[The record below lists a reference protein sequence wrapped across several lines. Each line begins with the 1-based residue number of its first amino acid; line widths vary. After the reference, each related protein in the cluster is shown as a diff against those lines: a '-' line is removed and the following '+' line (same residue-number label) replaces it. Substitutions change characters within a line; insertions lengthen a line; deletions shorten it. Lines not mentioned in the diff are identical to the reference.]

1 MAEADEP
8 SLFEQ
13 VSKGWRGYVLIGL
26 IALISSLFGASKL
39 PVMDRDEARFAQATR
54 QMVETGDYIRIR
66 IQEDERNKKPIG
78 IHWLQAAA
86 VTLTEPLTHRDNA
99 IWAYRLPSALGAALA
114 AMATLWAGVALLG
127 RRTALYGAAL
137 FAAGALLGFE
147 GMTAKTDA
155 VLAGFTTLAMAAL
168 AHLRSAGASPAN
180 SAHAGGSA
188 RAPKLTALI
197 FWAALGCG
205 VLIKGPITP
214 LVAGLT
220 LVTLALWEKRWDWI
234 KPLAFWPG
242 PLLAVL
248 IVAPWLIA
256 IQTATEGRFFAE
268 AFGEDLAPK
277 LSGGQEGHFAPPGAH
292 LLLLPF
298 LIFPATYALPFAV
311 RLGWRAARAPRDDA
325 AYASLRFLLAW
336 AVPTFLLFELM
347 PTKLAH
353 YTLPLYPA
361 FALLCGAG
369 VVAALKERW
378 GVAHAI
384 GIALFA
390 LAGAALVGLW
400 AYGGTF
406 IPGDSDANL
415 RRAITTGLVGGG
427 VLIASI
433 ATLILLKRTSVRVA
447 VLCAC
452 ALVLSYGLR
461 ARVLPEARMLL
472 VSSEALAALQ
482 RARLTPRV
490 DRELWVVGYG
500 ETSLVFM
507 TDTSIHIASPEELAA
522 GVHIGD
528 ALLIET
534 RAINAVNEALRT
546 RGFAFAATGAP
557 VVGQNIG
564 NGDDVTLYLGQAAV
578 APAPIPFNGELAGD
592 RPPDPEPPPRQR
604 RRDRR

>member
-1 MAEADEP
+1 MADADEP

-26 IALISSLFGASKL
+26 IALLSSLFGANKL

-54 QMVETGDYIRIR
+54 QMVESGDYIRIR

-86 VTLTEPLTHRDNA
+86 VNLTEPLTHRDNA

-127 RRTALYGAAL
+127 RRTALYGAAI

-168 AHLRSAGASPAN
+168 AHLYVGAK
-180 SAHAGGSA
+180 
-188 RAPKLTALI
+188 RPKLTALL

-214 LVAGLT
+214 LVAVLT
-220 LVTLALWEKRWDWI
+220 LGALALWERRWDWM

-242 PLLAVL
+242 PLLAL
-248 IVAPWLIA
+248 AIVAPWLIA
-256 IQTATEGRFFAE
+256 IQTATDGRFFAE

-298 LIFPATYALPFAV
+298 LIFPATYALPFAA
-311 RLGWRAARAPRDDA
+311 RLGWRVARAPRHDP

-336 AVPTFLLFELM
+336 AAPTFLLLELM

-353 YTLPLYPA
+353 YPLPTYPA
-361 FALLCGAG
+361 IALLCGAG
-369 VVAALKERW
+369 IVAALKERW
-378 GVAHAI
+378 GAAHAI

-390 LAGAALVGLW
+390 TAGAAIVGLW

-406 IPGDSDANL
+406 IPGDADANL

-427 VLIASI
+427 VLAAAL
-433 ATLILLKRTSVRVA
+433 ATLIFFKRTSVRVA
-447 VLCAC
+447 VLCVC
-452 ALVLSYGLR
+452 ALALSYGLR
-461 ARVLPEARMLL
+461 ARVLPEARTLL

-482 RARLTPRV
+482 RARLTPRA

-507 TDTSIHIASPEELAA
+507 TDTSIHIANPEELAA
-522 GVHIGD
+522 GVHVGD
-528 ALLIET
+528 ALLIEN
-534 RAINAVNEALRT
+534 RLIAAVNEALRG

-564 NGDDVTLYLGQAAV
+564 NGDDVTLYVGQATV
-578 APAPIPFNGELAGD
+578 APEPVPFNGELAGD
-592 RPPDPEPPPRQR
+592 RPPDPEPPPTRR

>member
-26 IALISSLFGASKL
+26 IALLSSLFGAGKL

-54 QMVETGDYIRIR
+54 QMVETGDYVRIR
-66 IQEDERNKKPIG
+66 IQDDERNKKPIG

-86 VTLTEPLTHRDNA
+86 VNLTEPLTHRDNA
-99 IWAYRLPSALGAALA
+99 IWAYRIPSALGAALA

-127 RRTALYGAAL
+127 RRTALYGAAM

-155 VLAGFTTLAMAAL
+155 VLAGFTTLALAAL
-168 AHLRSAGASPAN
+168 AHLYVGTKR
-180 SAHAGGSA
+180 
-188 RAPKLTALI
+188 PKVTSLI

-214 LVAGLT
+214 LVAALT
-220 LVTLALWEKRWDWI
+220 LGALAVWERRWDWM

-242 PLLAVL
+242 PLLAIA

-256 IQTATEGRFFAE
+256 IQNATDGRFFAE
-268 AFGEDLAPK
+268 AFGDDLAPK

-292 LLLLPF
+292 LLLLSF
-298 LIFPATYALPFAV
+298 LIFPATYALPFAA
-311 RLGWRAARAPRDDA
+311 RLGWRAARAPRNDA
-325 AYASLRFLLAW
+325 AYSSLRFLLAW
-336 AVPTFLLFELM
+336 AVPTFLLMELM

-353 YTLPLYPA
+353 YPLPTYPA
-361 FALLCGAG
+361 LALLCGAG
-369 VVAALKERW
+369 IVAAFKERW

-384 GIALFA
+384 GVTLFTI
-390 LAGAALVGLW
+390 AGAAIVGLW

-406 IPGDSDANL
+406 IPGDAESDL
-415 RRAITTGLVGGG
+415 RRAIATGLVGGG

-433 ATLILLKRTSVRVA
+433 ATLIFFKRTSVRVA
-447 VLCAC
+447 VLVLC
-452 ALVLSYGLR
+452 ALILSYGLR
-461 ARVLPEARMLL
+461 SRVLPEARTLL
-472 VSSEALAALQ
+472 VSSELLAALQ
-482 RARLTPRV
+482 RARLTPRP

-507 TDTSIHIASPEELAA
+507 TDTSIHIASPDELAA

-528 ALLIET
+528 ALLIEN
-534 RAINAVNEALRT
+534 REIAAVNDALRS
-546 RGFAFAATGAP
+546 RGFVFAARGAP

-564 NGDDVTLYLGQAAV
+564 NGDDVTIYVGQAAV
-578 APAPIPFNGELAGD
+578 APPPVPFNGELAGD